1 MVSPYGI
8 QLPSRHLAK
17 TLPDSTNFPTKHT
30 MNTPTNKP
38 RLVGK
43 GYMVPFI
50 LITSL
55 FFLWGFARSVLDI
68 LNKHFQEILDISRT
82 ESSMVQFSVY
92 VAYCLMA
99 IPAGLVIARWG
110 YRRGVVLGLSL
121 FAIGAFAFV
130 PGEMLAEGRLL
141 AGSGIDP
148 FWFFLVALFVLGC
161 GLAFLE
167 TAANPYSASL
177 GDKASAASRLN
188 LSQSFNGLGCTVGP
202 MIGGYMLFGDNP
214 SLSLPYC
221 IMGGMVVVVA
231 FLFLRVQL
239 PEIEDG
245 EPTTDAATTG
255 SLFSVWRHRAFVL
268 GILALLCYEIAE
280 IAINSLFVNYMTDV
294 QHYGKLDAAKLL
306 SMGGLLIFM
315 LARVFGSMAM
325 SVVRAERYLL
335 GCAVGTVLASAGVM
349 CDIGRQLGVPM
360 LSIACLI
367 AIYAFE
373 AIMFPTIFAICL
385 KGFSTVDTKRASSFL
400 MMTPIGGAIGT
411 FLMAYCSDV
420 LDMSTAFVVPLLG
433 YAAVMLYGIYACRQ
447 KN

>member
-1 MVSPYGI
+1 MNIHTPVS
-8 QLPSRHLAK
+8 R
-17 TLPDSTNFPTKHT
+17 
-30 MNTPTNKP
+30 P

-43 GYMVPFI
+43 GYTVPFI

-68 LNKHFQEILDISRT
+68 LNKHFQDVLDISRT

-92 VAYCLMA
+92 AAYCLTA

-110 YRRGVVLGLSL
+110 YRRGIVLGLAL

-130 PGEMLAEGRLL
+130 PGEMIAQGRLL
-141 AGSGIDP
+141 PDAGLHP
-148 FWFFLVALFVLGC
+148 FWIFLGALFVLGC

-202 MIGGYMLFGDNP
+202 MIGGYMVFGDHP
-214 SLSLPYC
+214 SLSMPYC
-221 IMGGMVVVVA
+221 LMGGIVVIVA
-231 FLFLRVQL
+231 LLFLRVQL
-239 PEIEDG
+239 PELKDASLTSDASPE
-245 EPTTDAATTG
+245 TDST
-255 SLFSVWRHRAFVL
+255 LFSVWRRKAFVL
-268 GILALLCYEIAE
+268 GITALLCYEISE
-280 IAINSLFVNYMTDV
+280 ISINSLFVNYMTDV
-294 QHYGKLDAAKLL
+294 HAFDKLDAARLL

-315 LARVFGSMAM
+315 LARVAGSMVM
-325 SVVRAERYLL
+325 SRMRAERYLL
-335 GCAVGTVLASAGVM
+335 CCAVGTVAASTGVM
-349 CDIGRQLGVPM
+349 ADIGSILGLPM
-360 LSIACLI
+360 LSIACLL

-385 KGFSTVDTKRASSFL
+385 RGFGAAATKRASAFM

-411 FLMAYCSDV
+411 FLMAYCSDHSGS
-420 LDMSTAFVVPLLG
+420 MSTAFIVPLLG
-433 YAAVMLYGIYACRQ
+433 YVVVLCYSIFVGRKEKA
-447 KN
+447 

>member
-1 MVSPYGI
+1 MQTTST
-8 QLPSRHLAK
+8 K
-17 TLPDSTNFPTKHT
+17 T
-30 MNTPTNKP
+30 

-68 LNKHFQEILDISRT
+68 LNKHFQEVLDISRT
-82 ESSMVQFSVY
+82 ESSLVQFSVY
-92 VAYCLMA
+92 IAYCLMA

-130 PGEMLAEGRLL
+130 PGEMLAEGRWLP
-141 AGSGIDP
+141 GTDINP
-148 FWFFLVALFVLGC
+148 FWIFLGALFVLGC

-177 GDKASAASRLN
+177 GDKESAASRLN

-202 MIGGYMLFGDNP
+202 MIGGFMIFGENP

-221 IMGGMVVVVA
+221 LMGAMVVVVA

-239 PEIEDG
+239 PEIHDDADSDAG
-245 EPTTDAATTG
+245 EPQTG
-255 SLFSVWRHRAFVL
+255 NLFSVWTRRAFVL
-268 GILALLCYEIAE
+268 GILALLCYEISE

-294 QHYGKLDAAKLL
+294 HGYDKLDAAKIL

-315 LARVFGSMAM
+315 LARVFGSFAM
-325 SVVRAERYLL
+325 SIVRAERYLL
-335 GCAVGTVLASAGVM
+335 GCAIGTVVASAGVM
-349 CDIGRQLGVPM
+349 TDIGGACGMPI
-360 LSIACLI
+360 LSIVCLL

-385 KGFSTVDTKRASSFL
+385 KGFSAIDTKRASSFM

-411 FLMAYCSDV
+411 FLMAWCSDV

-433 YAAVMLYGIYACRQ
+433 YFAVMLYAVYICRQ
-447 KN
+447 RH

>member
-1 MVSPYGI
+1 
-8 QLPSRHLAK
+8 
-17 TLPDSTNFPTKHT
+17 
-30 MNTPTNKP
+30 
-38 RLVGK
+38 
-43 GYMVPFI
+43 MVPFI

-68 LNKHFQEILDISRT
+68 LNKHFQEVLDISRT

-110 YRRGVVLGLSL
+110 YRRGVVLGLTL

-130 PGEMLAEGRLL
+130 PGEMLAEGQLL
-141 AGSGIDP
+141 PGSSINP
-148 FWFFLVALFVLGC
+148 FWIFLSALFVLGC

-177 GDKASAASRLN
+177 GAKESAASRLN

-202 MIGGYMLFGDNP
+202 MIGGYMLFGENP

-221 IMGGMVVVVA
+221 LMGAMVVVVA

-239 PEIEDG
+239 PEIRED
-245 EPTTDAATTG
+245 DALEEGQNTADG
-255 SLFSVWRHRAFVL
+255 LFSVWKRRAFVL
-268 GILALLCYEIAE
+268 GILALLCYEISE

-294 QHYGKLDAAKLL
+294 HSFDKFDAAQIL

-315 LARVFGSMAM
+315 LARVFGSFAM
-325 SVVRAERYLL
+325 SMVRAERYLL
-335 GCAVGTVLASAGVM
+335 GCAIGTVLTSAGVM
-349 CDIGRQLGVPM
+349 CDIGGMLGVPT
-360 LSIACLI
+360 LSIACLL

-385 KGFSTVDTKRASSFL
+385 KGFSATDTKRASSFM

-433 YAAVMLYGIYACRQ
+433 YAAVMLYALYVCHRG
-447 KN
+447 K